1 MTIHQR
7 ASRLPDA
14 VQLPASRPMPTV
26 PGVEHRQ
33 VATGRLRVHIA
44 EAEALWY

>member
-1 MTIHQR
+1 
-7 ASRLPDA
+7 
-14 VQLPASRPMPTV
+14 MPTV